1 MTISKSERKLW
12 KRNMVALIDTN
23 VILNYITD
31 REDRFRDSSKIVM
44 DLCSQ
49 GRVDGYIAFHSLSII
64 WYSLRIPDEG
74 KRMWLRD
81 ICKILTVTGASHEQ
95 ILEAID
101 NIQFKDFEVCLQD
114 ECARMVNADCLVT
127 CNLKDFKVAKT
138 KVYSPDEFV
147 KLLSLGDQ

>member
-101 NIQFKDFEVCLQD
+101 NIQFKDFEDCLQD
-114 ECARMVNADCLVT
+114 ECARMVNAVCLVT

>member
-101 NIQFKDFEVCLQD
+101 NIQFKDFEDCLQD
-114 ECARMVNADCLVT
+114 RCAKNVGAKYIVTRNAA
-127 CNLKDFKVAKT
+127 DFSNSEVPAI
-138 KVYSPDEFV
+138 SPEDFLTV
-147 KLLSLGDQ
+147 MK